1 MARSALLHM
10 GAAAIM
16 AASAS
21 QAFSQSYPTRT
32 VRVVVP
38 YAAGGNTD
46 IVARLIAQHLS
57 TSWGQQVIV
66 DNRAGGA
73 TNIGSELVARAQPD
87 GYTLLMGGASN
98 AINMTLFRK
107 PPYDTLKD
115 FTPIVLCT
123 VGANLLSVHPSIPVK
138 NLREL
143 IALAKAKPGQLNFAS
158 SGIGSSNH
166 MAGELFKLM
175 ANIDIAHVPYKGNN
189 PALADLV
196 GGHIEMGFAGITA
209 QVPLM
214 KTGKLRGIAL
224 SSKERFPAIPD
235 IPTFHE
241 SGVPGYESS
250 TFFGLLAP
258 AGTSADIVR
267 KVNADVAKVLARDDI
282 RDRLMQGGQIPGGGP
297 SEQFTQFMRDEV
309 AKYAKVIKAAKVP
322 LQ

>member
-1 MARSALLHM
+1 MRHRSERTIALAML
-10 GAAAIM
+10 
-16 AASAS
+16 ASLAVP
-21 QAFSQSYPTRT
+21 ALAQSYPTRA
-32 VRVVVP
+32 VRIVVP

-46 IVARLIAQHLS
+46 IVTRLLAQHLS
-57 TSWGQQVIV
+57 SGWGQQVLV

-73 TNIGSELVARAQPD
+73 TNIGSELVARSQPD

-115 FTPIVLCT
+115 FTPVVLCT
-123 VGANLLSVHPSIPVK
+123 VGANLLSVHPSIPVT
-138 NLREL
+138 NLRQL

-175 ANIDIAHVPYKGNN
+175 ANIDIVHVPYKGNT
-189 PALADLV
+189 PALADLI
-196 GGHIEMGFAGITA
+196 GGHVEMGFAGITA

-214 KTGKLRGIAL
+214 KAGKIRGIAL
-224 SSKERFPAIPD
+224 SSKQRFPAIPD

-241 SGVPGYESS
+241 SGLPGYESS

-258 AGTSADIVR
+258 AGTPVEIVQ
-267 KVNADVAKVLARDDI
+267 KVNGDVAKILARPDI
-282 RDRLMQGGQIPGGGP
+282 RERLSNDGQVPGGGP
-297 SEQFTQFMRDEV
+297 SAQFAEFIRAEV

>member
-1 MARSALLHM
+1 MESHTRLKAS
-10 GAAAIM
+10 AAAALAL
-16 AASAS
+16 AAAQAWS
-21 QAFSQSYPTRT
+21 QNYPARP
-32 VRVVVP
+32 VRIVVP

-46 IVARLIAQHLS
+46 IVTRLIAQHL
-57 TSWGQQVIV
+57 TPMWGQQIIV

-73 TNIGSELVARAQPD
+73 TNIGSAMVARAQPD

-98 AINMTLFRK
+98 TINVTLFK
-107 PPYDTLKD
+107 NPPYDTLKD
-115 FTPIVLCT
+115 FAPIVLCT

-143 IALAKAKPGQLNFAS
+143 IALARSKPGQLNFAS

-175 ANIDIAHVPYKGNN
+175 ANIDIAHVPYKGNA

-214 KTGKLRGIAL
+214 QAGKLRGIAL
-224 SSKERFPAIPD
+224 SSKERFPAVPD

-250 TFFGLLAP
+250 TFFGLMAP
-258 AGTSADIVR
+258 AGTPPEIVR
-267 KVNADVAKVLARDDI
+267 KVNADVAKVLARQDV
-282 RDRLMQGGQIPGGGP
+282 RDRLTKDGQVPGGQP
-297 SEQFTQFMRDEV
+297 SEQFAQFIRDEV
-309 AKYAKVIKAAKVP
+309 AKYARVIKAAKVP

>member
-1 MARSALLHM
+1 MARFRRLQL

-16 AASAS
+16 AVSTAHAW
-21 QAFSQSYPTRT
+21 SQSYPTRT
-32 VRVVVP
+32 VRIVVP

-46 IVARLIAQHLS
+46 IVTRLIAQHLS
-57 TSWGQQVIV
+57 TGWGQQVIV

-73 TNIGSELVARAQPD
+73 TNIGSEMVARAQPD

-115 FTPIVLCT
+115 FAPIVLCT

-143 IALAKAKPGQLNFAS
+143 IALAKARPGQLNFAS

-175 ANIDIAHVPYKGNN
+175 AGINITHVPYKGNT
-189 PALADLV
+189 PALADLI
-196 GGHIEMGFAGITA
+196 GGHVEMGFAGITA

-214 KTGKLRGIAL
+214 KAGKIRGIAL
-224 SSKERFPAIPD
+224 SSKERFPAVPE

-241 SGVPGYESS
+241 SGLAGYESS

-258 AGTSADIVR
+258 AGTAPDIIR
-267 KVNADVAKVLARDDI
+267 RLNTDVAKVLARPDI
-282 RDRLMQGGQIPGGGP
+282 KERLANDGQIPGGGP
-297 SEQFTQFMRDEV
+297 SEQFTQFLRGEV
-309 AKYAKVIKAAKVP
+309 AKYAKVIKAASVP

>member
-1 MARSALLHM
+1 M

-21 QAFSQSYPTRT
+21 HAWSQAYPART
-32 VRVVVP
+32 VRIVVP

-46 IVARLIAQHLS
+46 IVSRLIAQHLS
-57 TSWGQQVIV
+57 AAWGQQVIV

-107 PPYDTLKD
+107 PPYNTLKD
-115 FTPIVLCT
+115 FTPVVLCT

-143 IALAKAKPGQLNFAS
+143 IALAKSKPGQLNFAS

-166 MAGELFKLM
+166 MAGELFKMM
-175 ANIDIAHVPYKGNN
+175 AHIDITHVPYKGNN

-196 GGHIEMGFAGITA
+196 GGHVEMGFAGITA

-214 KTGKLRGIAL
+214 KAGKLRGIAL
-224 SSKERFPAIPD
+224 SSKERFPAVPD
-235 IPTFHE
+235 IPTFDE

-258 AGTSADIVR
+258 AGTPPDIVR
-267 KVNADVAKVLARDDI
+267 KVNADVAKVLARQEV
-282 RDRLMQGGQIPGGGP
+282 RDRLIQGGQVPGGEP
-297 SEQFTQFMRDEV
+297 SEQFAKFLRDET
-309 AKYAKVIKAAKVP
+309 AKYAKVIKAAKLP

>member
-1 MARSALLHM
+1 MTRFSKAAL
-10 GAAAIM
+10 GAAAAL
-16 AASAS
+16 AAAAPQAWS
-21 QAFSQSYPTRT
+21 QTYPSRT
-32 VRVVVP
+32 VRIVVP

-46 IVARLIAQHLS
+46 IVSRLIAQHL
-57 TSWGQQVIV
+57 TTGWGQQVIV

-115 FTPIVLCT
+115 FAPIVLCT
-123 VGANLLSVHPSIPVK
+123 VGANLLSVHPSIPVR

-143 IALAKAKPGQLNFAS
+143 IGLAKARPGQLNFAS

-175 ANIDIAHVPYKGNN
+175 ANINIVHVPYKGNT

-214 KTGKLRGIAL
+214 KAGKIRGIAL

-235 IPTFHE
+235 IPTFDE

-258 AGTSADIVR
+258 AGTPPDIVR
-267 KVNADVAKVLARDDI
+267 KVNADVAKVLARQDI
-282 RDRLMQGGQIPGGGP
+282 RERLANDGQIPGGGAA
-297 SEQFTQFMRDEV
+297 EQFAKFIRDEV

>member
-1 MARSALLHM
+1 MSPLSLFKLTAI
-10 GAAAIM
+10 AASVM
-16 AASAS
+16 AAPASA
-21 QAFSQSYPTRT
+21 QNYPVRT
-32 VRVVVP
+32 VRVIVP

-46 IVARLIAQHLS
+46 IVARMIAQHL
-57 TSWGQQVIV
+57 TTTWGQQVIV
-66 DNRAGGA
+66 DNRPGGA

-115 FTPIVLCT
+115 FAPIALCT
-123 VGANLLSVHPSIPVK
+123 VGANLLSVHPSIPAK

-143 IALAKAKPGQLNFAS
+143 MALARARPGSLNFAS

-175 ANIDIAHVPYKGNN
+175 ANLNITHVPYKGNT

-196 GGHIEMGFAGITA
+196 GGHVEMGFAGITA
-209 QVPLM
+209 QIPLM
-214 KTGKLRGIAL
+214 DAGRLRGIAV
-224 SSKERFPAIPD
+224 SSRERFPAIPK
-235 IPTFHE
+235 IPTFNE
-241 SGVPGYESS
+241 SGLPGYESS
-250 TFFGLLAP
+250 TWFGLLAP
-258 AGTSADIVR
+258 VGTPPDLVR
-267 KVNADVAKVLARDDI
+267 KVNAEVGKILARSDI
-282 RDRLMQGGQIPGGGP
+282 KDKLSADGQVPGGGTM
-297 SEQFTQFMRDEV
+297 EDFDKFIRGEI

>member
-1 MARSALLHM
+1 LLGAVALAL
-10 GAAAIM
+10 GTTSSIA
-16 AASAS
+16 
-21 QAFSQSYPTRT
+21 QTYPTRT
-32 VRVVVP
+32 VRIVVP

-57 TSWGQQVIV
+57 TAWGQQVIV
-66 DNRAGGA
+66 DNRPGGA
-73 TNIGSELVARAQPD
+73 TNIGTELVARSQPD

-107 PPYDTLKD
+107 LSYDTLKD
-115 FTPIVLCT
+115 FQPVVLCT
-123 VGANLLSVHPSIPVK
+123 VGANLLTVHPSLPTK

-143 IALAKAKPGQLNFAS
+143 MALAKAKPGQLNFAS

-175 ANIDIAHVPYKGNN
+175 AGINIVHVPYKGNT

-209 QVPLM
+209 QIPLIDS
-214 KTGKLRGIAL
+214 GKLRPIAL
-224 SSKERFPAIPD
+224 SSKERFPAIPKV
-235 IPTFHE
+235 PTFNE

-258 AGTSADIVR
+258 AAVPAEIAR
-267 KVNADVAKVLARDDI
+267 KVNTDVAKVLARQDI
-282 RDRLMQGGQIPGGGP
+282 RERLAGDGQVPGGGP
-297 SEQFTQFMRDEV
+297 IDSFGKFLRDEI
-309 AKYAKVIKAAKVP
+309 AKYAKVIKAANVP

>member
-1 MARSALLHM
+1 MVQPPQRTIAIAALSLLALPAL
-10 GAAAIM
+10 G
-16 AASAS
+16 
-21 QAFSQSYPTRT
+21 QSYPTRA
-32 VRVVVP
+32 VRIVVP

-46 IVARLIAQHLS
+46 IVARLLAQHLS
-57 TSWGQQVIV
+57 STWGQQVLV

-115 FTPIVLCT
+115 FAPVVLCT
-123 VGANLLSVHPSIPVK
+123 VGANLLSVHPSIPAS
-138 NLREL
+138 NLRQL
-143 IALAKAKPGQLNFAS
+143 IGLAKAKPGQLNFAS

-175 ANIDIAHVPYKGNN
+175 ANIDIVHVPYKGNT
-189 PALADLV
+189 PALADLI
-196 GGHIEMGFAGITA
+196 GGHVEMGFAGITA

-214 KTGKLRGIAL
+214 KSGKIRGIAL

-258 AGTSADIVR
+258 AGTPAEIVQ
-267 KVNADVAKVLARDDI
+267 KVNGDVAKILARPDI
-282 RDRLMQGGQIPGGGP
+282 RERLSNDGQVPGGGP
-297 SEQFTQFMRDEV
+297 SEQFAQFIRGEV
-309 AKYAKVIKAAKVP
+309 TKYAKVIKAAKVP

>member
-1 MARSALLHM
+1 MLNPKALAAPAAALALLSLPAW
-10 GAAAIM
+10 G
-16 AASAS
+16 
-21 QAFSQSYPTRT
+21 QSYPSRT
-32 VRVVVP
+32 VRIVVP

-46 IVARLIAQHLS
+46 IVTRLIAQHLS
-57 TSWGQQVIV
+57 PSWGQQVVV

-115 FTPIVLCT
+115 FAPIVLCT
-123 VGANLLSVHPSIPVK
+123 VGANLLSVHPSIPAQ
-138 NLREL
+138 NLRQL
-143 IALAKAKPGQLNFAS
+143 IALARAKPGQLNFAS

-175 ANIDIAHVPYKGNN
+175 ANINIVHVPYKGNT
-189 PALADLV
+189 PALTDLI
-196 GGHIEMGFAGITA
+196 GGHVEMGFAGITA

-214 KTGKLRGIAL
+214 KAGKIRGIAL
-224 SSKERFPAIPD
+224 SSKERFQAIPD

-241 SGVPGYESS
+241 SGLPGYESS

-258 AGTSADIVR
+258 AGTPPEIVQ
-267 KVNADVAKVLARDDI
+267 KINGDVAKILARPDI
-282 RDRLMQGGQIPGGGP
+282 RERLSNDGQVPGGGP
-297 SEQFTQFMRDEV
+297 SAQFTQFIRDEV
-309 AKYAKVIKAAKVP
+309 AKYARVIKTAKVP